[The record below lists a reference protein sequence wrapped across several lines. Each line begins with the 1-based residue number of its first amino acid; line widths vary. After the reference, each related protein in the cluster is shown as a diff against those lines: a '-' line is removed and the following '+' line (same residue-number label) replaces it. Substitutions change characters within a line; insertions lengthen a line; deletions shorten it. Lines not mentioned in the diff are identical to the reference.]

1 MIEVVATQN
10 GFYGGA
16 RKRVGAIFNIEDG
29 ETGSWFERTDGK
41 PLKGRKAPKDAKA
54 VRERVD
60 NSDERKVEDLKAD
73 PEKNDLK
80 NGLDE
85 KIGEKADP
93 IEDKAA
99 SKSLV

>member
-16 RKRVGAIFNIEDG
+16 RKRVGAIFNVEDG
-29 ETGSWFERTDGK
+29 ETGTWFERTDGK
-41 PLKGRKAPKDAKA
+41 PLKGRKAQKGIK
-54 VRERVD
+54 ERVE

-93 IEDKAA
+93 IEDKANA
-99 SKSLV
+99 KSLV